1 MSSPQGGCDPR
12 LVEKAQKLVLEALK
26 GYLRANCKRIV
37 SLARLAG
44 QSRVKMEMHGVYK
57 YYSGDE
63 ELPRFVS
70 AFAVLLRCL
79 GEDVHRILG
88 GRVRISEGGEPLYV
102 ELSVDAVDTVCREG

>member
-1 MSSPQGGCDPR
+1 MGGPRGGCDPR
-12 LVEKAQKLVLEALK
+12 LVGKARELVLEALK

-44 QSRVKMEMHGVYK
+44 QSRVKMEMHGVYR

-63 ELPRFVS
+63 ELPRFVN

-79 GEDVHRILG
+79 GEEVHRVFG
-88 GRVRISEGGEPLYV
+88 GRVEIGEGGEPLYI
-102 ELSVDAVDTVCREG
+102 ELPIDVVDTVCREG